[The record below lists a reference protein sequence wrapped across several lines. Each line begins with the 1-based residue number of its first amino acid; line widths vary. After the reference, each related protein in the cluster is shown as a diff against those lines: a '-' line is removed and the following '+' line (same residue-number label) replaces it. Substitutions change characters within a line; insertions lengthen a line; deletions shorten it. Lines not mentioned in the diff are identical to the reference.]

1 MNRRVPLVVLVAFG
15 LMAAP
20 AVVAAAEPA
29 LTATVVPGHE
39 IDVAGSGFPGDA
51 DVLLVIERNGAAA
64 GSQTLQTD
72 AAGSFTATIDAG
84 PGRGGAYTLVATSG
98 AAKAVAEVVAVET
111 AGAGGTGVL
120 QQTPPPTDTASS
132 VPAQPAPDNGWGVGF
147 VAATVGLVL
156 VAWRLRQRGDA
167 RSARTSGQ
175 SRA

>member
-1 MNRRVPLVVLVAFG
+1 MNRCIVLILLVVLG

-20 AVVAAAEPA
+20 AVAAAAEPA
-29 LTATVVPGHE
+29 LIATVVPGHE

-64 GSQTLQTD
+64 GSQTLRTD

-98 AAKAVAEVVAVET
+98 AAKAVADVVAVET

-132 VPAQPAPDNGWGVGF
+132 VPARPASANGLG
-147 VAATVGLVL
+147 VGLVAAFVGPFL
-156 VAWRLRQRGDA
+156 AGWRLRQRGDV
-167 RSARTSGQ
+167 RTARTSRQ